1 MQGVQP
7 KLVSAAKGSRALRTR
22 SYDDFALV
30 SLGLG
35 QGAPP
40 PALSNHRRVRGH
52 FTPAPILAVLASP
65 PSSLFIHFRSRQH
78 TQRLSFSSVLIP
90 LASIYI
96 FRPVSCSNSCQLTGV
111 TWAWQWQDVGELL
124 AWLHASYTE

>member
-1 MQGVQP
+1 MMI
-7 KLVSAAKGSRALRTR
+7 LRLFR
-22 SYDDFALV
+22 WDWDREP
-30 SLGLG
+30 
-35 QGAPP
+35 PP